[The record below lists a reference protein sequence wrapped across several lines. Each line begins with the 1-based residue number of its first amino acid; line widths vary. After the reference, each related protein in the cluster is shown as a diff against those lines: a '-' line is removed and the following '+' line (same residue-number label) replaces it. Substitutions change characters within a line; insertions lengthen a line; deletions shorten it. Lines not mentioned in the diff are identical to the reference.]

1 MYYICKFSDTWS
13 IYDGIRNN
21 SRPLDNK
28 EVECL
33 KVLFPGLLLEADK
46 LLTAIQI
53 SSINPAKLLHL
64 PSPESQVNAKEKNP
78 KNANSQSGS

>member
-13 IYDGIRNN
+13 IYDGTRNN

-33 KVLFPGLLLEADK
+33 KVLFPGLLLEVGK
-46 LLTAIQI
+46 LLTAIQV
-53 SSINPAKLLHL
+53 SSINPGKLLHL
-64 PSPESQVNAKEKNP
+64 PSPESQGTAKRKE
-78 KNANSQSGS
+78 S

>member
-1 MYYICKFSDTWS
+1 MKAMYYICKFSDTWS
-13 IYDGIRNN
+13 IYDGTRNN

-33 KVLFPGLLLEADK
+33 KVLFPGLLLEAGK
-46 LLTAIQI
+46 LLTAIQV

-64 PSPESQVNAKEKNP
+64 PNPESQGTAKRKE
-78 KNANSQSGS
+78 A